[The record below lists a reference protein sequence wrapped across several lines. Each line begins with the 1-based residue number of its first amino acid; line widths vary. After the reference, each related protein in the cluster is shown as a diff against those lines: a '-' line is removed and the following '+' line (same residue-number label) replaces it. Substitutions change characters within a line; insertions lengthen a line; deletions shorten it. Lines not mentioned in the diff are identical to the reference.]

1 MEKYDA
7 AFSATEN
14 ELIYEAR
21 LIPPDMER
29 IEALLRQGADLN
41 KIGAASQQLLALIND
56 LLEISRL
63 EQGNVSMEIKPFDLV
78 QNLETCLSPFQT
90 QAKNQGKTFQ
100 LSIDVKNR
108 MIKGDP
114 ARLSQVLNNLV
125 SSAEDRFLREFYY
138 VIIDEADMVLMDAAT
153 MPLVISGVPRVQSN
167 LYRSPCG
174 RWTRAS
180 ETTTCSS
187 WRTPAPACRRSFSP
201 SSLIPT
207 SGRSASGPRR

>member
-1 MEKYDA
+1 
-7 AFSATEN
+7 
-14 ELIYEAR
+14 
-21 LIPPDMER
+21 
-29 IEALLRQGADLN
+29 
-41 KIGAASQQLLALIND
+41 
-56 LLEISRL
+56 
-63 EQGNVSMEIKPFDLV
+63 MEIKPFDLV
-78 QNLETCLSPFQT
+78 QNLETCLSPFQA

-167 LYRSPCG
+167 LYAMTDFCYD
-174 RWTRAS
+174 A
-180 ETTTCSS
+180 E
-187 WRTPAPACRRSFSP
+187 A
-201 SSLIPT
+201 
-207 SGRSASGPRR
+207 